1 MKPLRVLLVEDNEA
15 DAAYVKA
22 VLDGGEFDIA
32 VATRI
37 AAAIEILGNGRTD
50 VVVLDMG
57 LPDGIGLA
65 GLRAIQDITPTVPVV
80 ILSGDDDER
89 MATSAVQAGA
99 QDYLLKGHA
108 SDVVLRRALRY
119 AVDRQDLRARLAASI
134 DELERQRGSV
144 LALNALKN
152 DLIAVLAHDI
162 KGPLTSIMGY
172 AELLEEG
179 ALEGPAAIDAAR
191 TIRAGAGRLATLA
204 NDVLALSRVEH
215 GDLEIA
221 DEHIDLVALIE
232 STIASHANERD
243 IAFASSCTSA
253 VVRGDE
259 DRLGQVFD
267 NLLRNA
273 LKYTTPGSPIEVNVR
288 QEDDRFLVEVRDR
301 GMGIPTD
308 EIPRLFERFSRA
320 SNAKRAKIA
329 GTGIGLFIVK
339 MVVERHGGEIAVQS
353 VLGEGS
359 TFTVTLPT
367 LDAAIAQR
375 SMRVTVVTADAS
387 LRRFVAYELRARGF
401 RVRECASVSDLS
413 HVGDI
418 RDGDVVLVDTAT
430 AARSDIAAIVPR
442 DISVRYVGLGSPDA
456 EAYDDLLARPF
467 LVADLLRAVSSVE
480 A

>member
-1 MKPLRVLLVEDNEA
+1 MMPLRVLLVEANPA

-22 VLDGGEFDIA
+22 VLDGDEFDVV

-50 VVVLDMG
+50 VVVLDMC
-57 LPDGIGLA
+57 LPDGRGLV
-65 GLRAIQDITPTVPVV
+65 GLRAIQEVTPAVPVV

-89 MATSAVQAGA
+89 MATNSVQAGA

-108 SDVVLRRALRY
+108 SDIVLRRALRY
-119 AVDRQDLRARLAASI
+119 AVDRQDLRARLAASV

-179 ALEGPAAIDAAR
+179 ALEGSAAVDAAR
-191 TIRAGAGRLATLA
+191 TIRSAAGRLATLA

-221 DEHIDLVALIE
+221 DEHVDLVALIE
-232 STIASHANERD
+232 STIASYASERD
-243 IAFASSCTSA
+243 VAFASSCAAA

-259 DRLGQVFD
+259 DRLRQVFD

-273 LKYTTPGSPIEVNVR
+273 FKYAPPGSPIEVNVR
-288 QEDDRFLVEVRDR
+288 REDDRFLVDVRDR
-301 GMGIPTD
+301 GMGIPAD

-359 TFTVTLPT
+359 TFTVMLPS

-387 LRRFVAYELRARGF
+387 LRHFVAYELRARGF

-442 DISVRYVGLGSPDA
+442 DIGVRYVGLGSPDA
-456 EAYDDLLARPF
+456 EAYDDILARPF

>member
-1 MKPLRVLLVEDNEA
+1 MKPLRVLLVEDNQA
-15 DAAYVKA
+15 DAAYVRA

-32 VATRI
+32 VANRI
-37 AAAIEILGNGRTD
+37 AEAIEILGNGRTD

-57 LPDGIGLA
+57 LPDGTGLA
-65 GLRAIQDITPTVPVV
+65 GLRAIQDVAPAVPVV
-80 ILSGDDDER
+80 ILSGDDDEG

-162 KGPLTSIMGY
+162 KGPLTAIMGY

-179 ALEGPAAIDAAR
+179 ALEGPAAVDAAR
-191 TIRAGAGRLATLA
+191 TIRSGAGRLATLA

-221 DEHIDLVALIE
+221 DEHVDLVALIE
-232 STIASHANERD
+232 STIASHATERD
-243 IAFASSCTSA
+243 IAFASSCTPA
-253 VVRGDE
+253 MVRGDE
-259 DRLGQVFD
+259 DRLRQVFD

-273 LKYTTPGSPIEVNVR
+273 LKYTVPGSPVEVNVTR
-288 QEDDRFLVEVRDR
+288 DDDRFLVEVCDR
-301 GMGIPTD
+301 GMGIPPD

-339 MVVERHGGEIAVQS
+339 MVVERHGGKIAVQS

-367 LDAAIAQR
+367 LEAAVAQN

-387 LRRFVAYELRARGF
+387 LRRFVAYELRARGY
-401 RVRECASVSDLS
+401 RVRECATVSDLS

-430 AARSDIAAIVPR
+430 AARSDIAAIVPPGT
-442 DISVRYVGLGSPDA
+442 SVRYIGLGSPDA

-480 A
+480 T